1 MLGVILFLIAIAFC
15 LVLYRKRMAAYMM
28 QKWRFIRM
36 ISALPG
42 PSIFSIMAEVC
53 KFSLD
58 SEKFTY
64 QAEALFRRYAYEN
77 EHGILRL
84 WLGTYP
90 LIFLTRAKSAK
101 VILESTTLINKPEDY
116 DIFKRLVGSG
126 MLSSS
131 GETWFKARR
140 ILTPAFHFN
149 ILNKYVEV
157 FNEQSKILLEKLDR
171 HSDTNETFDILP
183 YLRLYGLDVVAETA
197 MGVSIGAQNGKNAEY
212 YISLKKLLNLMW
224 AKIRY
229 PWFWF
234 APIRWLYGYDAKLDY
249 HCNVCKSLTRKIIAQ
264 KKKEWEAFDHQPS
277 MEELS
282 ASGKRKLAFLDLLMS
297 VRDENKLTD
306 EDIRSQVDMFMAAGE
321 VDRDITVE
329 DMTNMKYL
337 YQCICETGRITP
349 NVVFLGRKITEDI
362 EVCGYTIPAG
372 ATCVISP
379 FAVMRDPQ
387 HYDNPEI
394 YDPEHFSA
402 ENVTKRDPFA
412 FIPFSAGIRNCIG
425 HRFAILEMK
434 VTLASI
440 LRKYRI
446 ISMLPEEENRPIPEF
461 SLKPSKGF
469 PVRLERR

>member
-1 MLGVILFLIAIAFC
+1 
-15 LVLYRKRMAAYMM
+15 
-28 QKWRFIRM
+28 
-36 ISALPG
+36 
-42 PSIFSIMAEVC
+42 MAEVC
-53 KFSLD
+53 KFSFD

-64 QAEALFRRYAYEN
+64 QAEALFRRYAYAN
-77 EHGILRL
+77 EDGIFRL

-149 ILNKYVEV
+149 ILNKYVEI
-157 FNEQSKILLEKLDR
+157 FNEQSKVLLEKLER

-183 YLRLYGLDVVAETA
+183 YLRLYGLDVVAEAA
-197 MGVSIGAQNGKNAEY
+197 MGVSIGAQSGKNAEY

-306 EDIRSQVDMFMAAGE
+306 EDIRSQVDMFMAAGSDAVTAQIGFNLFALGHRPEIQDKVYNELKEMFGE

-329 DMTNMKYL
+329 DMANMKYL

-349 NVVFLGRKITEDI
+349 NVVFLGRKITEDT
-362 EVCGYTIPAG
+362 E
-372 ATCVISP
+372 
-379 FAVMRDPQ
+379 

-434 VTLASI
+434 LTLASI

-469 PVRLERR
+469 PVRIERR